1 VLTEIDSR
9 TLALAM
15 KAASE
20 AIREKVR
27 KNLSR
32 RAREALDE
40 EMEFLTDATQ
50 AQLQEAQKQ
59 LTDAIQRLDLA
70 GELTFETE

>member
-1 VLTEIDSR
+1 
-9 TLALAM
+9 
-15 KAASE
+15 
-20 AIREKVR
+20 
-27 KNLSR
+27 
-32 RAREALDE
+32 
-40 EMEFLTDATQ
+40 MEFLTDATQ

>member
-1 VLTEIDSR
+1 
-9 TLALAM
+9 M